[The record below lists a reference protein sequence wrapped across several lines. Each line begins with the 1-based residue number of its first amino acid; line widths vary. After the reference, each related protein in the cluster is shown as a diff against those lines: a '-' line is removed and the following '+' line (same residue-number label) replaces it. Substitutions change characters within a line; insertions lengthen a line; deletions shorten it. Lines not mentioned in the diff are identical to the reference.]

1 MSKSA
6 VSFDIWNAVYGYL
19 LLKGAQYHVTIKV
32 NSHVNVQYLE
42 TKDISA
48 PYVSIPAKDCEV
60 MRTITHTSRPVIHG
74 DTDSHRPTSK
84 D

>member
-6 VSFDIWNAVYGYL
+6 VTFDIWNAVYGYL

-42 TKDISA
+42 T
-48 PYVSIPAKDCEV
+48 
-60 MRTITHTSRPVIHG
+60 
-74 DTDSHRPTSK
+74 
-84 D
+84 

>member
-6 VSFDIWNAVYGYL
+6 VTFDIWNAVYGYL

-32 NSHVNVQYLE
+32 YSHVNVQYLE
-42 TKDISA
+42 TKNICA
-48 PYVSIPAKDCEV
+48 PYVSIPAKDCETPPAQYYQV
-60 MRTITHTSRPVIHG
+60 HG
-74 DTDSHRPTSK
+74 DTDSQRPTSK